1 MAEQVLSA
9 RGEGMNEVASR
20 WLQPAMFGTLVAAA
34 VTVIRKHAT
43 EPGMPRMSSEWLHS
57 HDRWGGRRWTN

>member
-1 MAEQVLSA
+1 MTV
-9 RGEGMNEVASR
+9 RVAGAHTSNGPAR
-20 WLQPAMFGTLVAAA
+20 WLVAPVAVLAAA
-34 VTVIRKHAT
+34 VTKVCRSVA